1 MKKSFVLLIDALI
14 NLILGLA
21 LMISYPVTAEFLGL
35 PAAVQLFYPNI
46 LGAVLFGIGLALLIE
61 YYHTAEGLSGLGL
74 GGAVA
79 VNLSGGFV
87 LGLWLLFG
95 ELNIP
100 LRGQIFLWILVFILI
115 VISAVELWMH
125 SVKKSS

>member
-14 NLILGLA
+14 NLLLGLA
-21 LMISYPVTAEFLGL
+21 LMISYPVTAEFFGL
-35 PAAVQLFYPNI
+35 PATVQLFYPNI
-46 LGAVLFGIGLALLIE
+46 LGAVLFGIGIALVIE
-61 YYHTAEGLSGLGL
+61 YYRSENGLPGLGL

-79 VNLSGGFV
+79 INLSGGFV
-87 LGLWLLFG
+87 LGLWLMFG
-95 ELNIP
+95 ELHIP
-100 LRGQIFLWILVFILI
+100 LKGKIILWSLVLILI